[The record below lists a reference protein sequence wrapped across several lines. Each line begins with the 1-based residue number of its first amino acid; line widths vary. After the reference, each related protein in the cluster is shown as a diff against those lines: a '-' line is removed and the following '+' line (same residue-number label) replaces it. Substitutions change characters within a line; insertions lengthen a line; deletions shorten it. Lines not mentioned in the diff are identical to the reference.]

1 MRQRTAAL
9 LLLRHKCDNYAY
21 NSNPCTL
28 SLRASLMSAKPK
40 PTRSNARMRRKSL
53 RIPGTI
59 ARDLGVQIVSG
70 RFKPGDILNGE
81 IETSGR
87 LHVSRTAY
95 REAVRILTAKG
106 LVKALPK
113 VGTRVSPQA
122 QWHLLDPDVLG
133 WIFEF
138 EPDEVMLNNLFELR
152 RIVEPEAAALAATR
166 RTDEDLR
173 IVAAALKGMSRY
185 TLSSEAGRTAD
196 QEFHAALLRSTGNA
210 FVESLTAG
218 VGAAVTWT
226 TIYKGLHNHHL
237 RDSVPDHQRVYDAV
251 AAQDVPA
258 ARAAMISLV
267 DLALRDT
274 TNARKAGKKKKSK

>member
-1 MRQRTAAL
+1 MVTRT
-9 LLLRHKCDNYAY
+9 
-21 NSNPCTL
+21 T
-28 SLRASLMSAKPK
+28 SLRV
-40 PTRSNARMRRKSL
+40 NARTRRKSL
-53 RIPGTI
+53 RIPGAI

-95 REAVRILTAKG
+95 REAVRILAAKG

-113 VGTRVSPQA
+113 VGTRVSPQG

-138 EPDEVMLNNLFELR
+138 DPDETMLTSLFELR
-152 RIVEPEAAALAATR
+152 RIVEPEAAALAALR
-166 RTDEDLR
+166 RTDADLNAM
-173 IVAAALKGMSRY
+173 AAALKGMARY
-185 TLSSEAGRTAD
+185 TLASEAGRDAD
-196 QEFHAALLRSTGNA
+196 QGFHAALLRSTGNA

-226 TIYKGLHNHHL
+226 TFYKGLHSPHL
-237 RDSVPDHQRVYDAV
+237 RDSLPDHQRVYDAV
-251 AAQDVPA
+251 ASQDVPA
-258 ARAAMISLV
+258 ARAAMLNLV

-274 TNARKAGKKKKSK
+274 TNARRASKSSKKAK

>member
-28 SLRASLMSAKPK
+28 SLRASLMSDKPK
-40 PTRSNARMRRKSL
+40 PTRSN
-53 RIPGTI
+53 

-70 RFKPGDILNGE
+70 RFKPGEILHGE

-173 IVAAALKGMSRY
+173 IMAAALKGMSRY
-185 TLSSEAGRTAD
+185 TLSSEAGRTA
-196 QEFHAALLRSTGNA
+196 
-210 FVESLTAG
+210 
-218 VGAAVTWT
+218 
-226 TIYKGLHNHHL
+226 
-237 RDSVPDHQRVYDAV
+237 
-251 AAQDVPA
+251 
-258 ARAAMISLV
+258 
-267 DLALRDT
+267 
-274 TNARKAGKKKKSK
+274 

>member
-1 MRQRTAAL
+1 MPNKT
-9 LLLRHKCDNYAY
+9 
-21 NSNPCTL
+21 T
-28 SLRASLMSAKPK
+28 
-40 PTRSNARMRRKSL
+40 PTRSNARTRRKSL

-70 RFKPGDILNGE
+70 RFKPGDVLNGE

-95 REAVRILTAKG
+95 REAVRILAAKG

-113 VGTRVSPQA
+113 VGTRVSPQM

-138 EPDEVMLNNLFELR
+138 DPDETMLSNLFELR
-152 RIVEPEAAALAATR
+152 RIVEPEAAALAASR
-166 RTDEDLR
+166 RTDEDLK
-173 IVAAALKGMSRY
+173 AMADALKGMSRY
-185 TLSSEAGRTAD
+185 TLSSEAGRAAD
-196 QEFHAALLRSTGNA
+196 QEFHAALLHSTGNA
-210 FVESLTAG
+210 FIESLTTG

-226 TIYKGLHNHHL
+226 TVYKGLHSPHL

-251 AAQDVPA
+251 AAQQAPA
-258 ARAAMISLV
+258 ARAAMADLI

-274 TNARKAGKKKKSK
+274 TNAHRASKKKKSK